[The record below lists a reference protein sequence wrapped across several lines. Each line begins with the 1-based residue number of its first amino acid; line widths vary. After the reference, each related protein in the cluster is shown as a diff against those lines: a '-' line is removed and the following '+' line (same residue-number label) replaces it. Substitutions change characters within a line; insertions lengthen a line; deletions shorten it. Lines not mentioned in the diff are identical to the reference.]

1 MYRLVRESSGNK
13 KTSFSTA
20 GFEPSIANF
29 FSNFFVF
36 FCVQGNPG
44 RDVCCRAQD
53 FGPQEQQR
61 QQLPWWR
68 GIVVIASGTEDPGFK
83 SRHGLRF
90 LGLYTLQSCC

>member
-36 FCVQGNPG
+36 FAFRAILDEMCAVVLKTLDLRNNNDNNCPG
-44 RDVCCRAQD
+44 GVA
-53 FGPQEQQR
+53 
-61 QQLPWWR
+61 
-68 GIVVIASGTEDPGFK
+68 
-83 SRHGLRF
+83 
-90 LGLYTLQSCC
+90 